1 MTERLYYD
9 NPSSREFDAQ
19 VTRVEADGDR
29 QSVWLDRTCFYP
41 TTGGQPFDTGHL
53 SSRAVENV
61 AEDAA
66 GDIVHTIAAGAP
78 PFMAGERVH
87 GEIDWPRR
95 FDHMQQH
102 TGQHVLSAAFDHLFG
117 VRTMSFHLGAE
128 SSTIDLARE
137 MKPQEIAA
145 AEDESNRIV
154 WEDRAVSI
162 RYAGAEEAATLPLRK
177 ESIRTG
183 TLRLI
188 DIEAFD
194 LSACGGTHVSRTG
207 AIGLVAVA
215 SAERFKGGQRVEF
228 LCGGRALKRLRQLR
242 DTTAA
247 AVRLLSVLPS
257 ELPAGIER
265 LQGEA
270 KEQKRLMTA
279 LQADLAALRADAL
292 ARSAQP
298 YRSFRLVMASM
309 DADAPG
315 LKAAAS
321 AIVASPGFVVVLV
334 SNSSPALV
342 VAAKSP
348 DVQGL
353 ACQDLVNALTQAFG
367 GRGGGK
373 PELAQGGGIAA
384 PADAVL
390 ARARDAL
397 GA

>member
-1 MTERLYYD
+1 
-9 NPSSREFDAQ
+9 
-19 VTRVEADGDR
+19 
-29 QSVWLDRTCFYP
+29 
-41 TTGGQPFDTGHL
+41 
-53 SSRAVENV
+53 
-61 AEDAA
+61 
-66 GDIVHTIAAGAP
+66 
-78 PFMAGERVH
+78 
-87 GEIDWPRR
+87 
-95 FDHMQQH
+95 
-102 TGQHVLSAAFDHLFG
+102 
-117 VRTMSFHLGAE
+117 
-128 SSTIDLARE
+128 
-137 MKPQEIAA
+137 
-145 AEDESNRIV
+145 
-154 WEDRAVSI
+154 
-162 RYAGAEEAATLPLRK
+162 
-177 ESIRTG
+177 
-183 TLRLI
+183 
-188 DIEAFD
+188 
-194 LSACGGTHVSRTG
+194 
-207 AIGLVAVA
+207 
-215 SAERFKGGQRVEF
+215 
-228 LCGGRALKRLRQLR
+228 
-242 DTTAA
+242 
-247 AVRLLSVLPS
+247 
-257 ELPAGIER
+257 
-265 LQGEA
+265 
-270 KEQKRLMTA
+270 MTA